1 MLVPA
6 DIWMDQRMKFAV
18 GAALMAAMALGG
30 CMGSQGNPGGQPYAN
45 EPGGAMA
52 QAPQTVGTVS
62 YDTYATPAPFDD
74 MQAGQAAINPP
85 PPMPMPAQ
93 PAPPPRPRR

>member
-1 MLVPA
+1 
-6 DIWMDQRMKFAV
+6 MKFAV

-30 CMGSQGNPGGQPYAN
+30 CMGSQGNPNGQAYAN
-45 EPGGAMA
+45 EPGGVMT

-62 YDTYATPAPFDD
+62 YDPYAAPAPFAD

-85 PPMPMPAQ
+85 PPMPMVTPT
-93 PAPPPRPRR
+93 APPPRRH